1 MAKKTLKMIGEPIFD
16 LFFRRSFFNNKQWR
30 FLKKIGKGSFG
41 TAYLIKDSLENRFY
55 ILKRM
60 NYHKLNSAEAKEG
73 FTIEGQLLSELTD
86 QAFPS
91 LIEKGECQGT
101 PYMVMEYKDGKT
113 FEELIFSEN
122 KVFTEHESFTISARI
137 LVKVAELHKKGIIH
151 RDLRI
156 PNILTNGIDLFIIDF
171 GLARKA
177 EHSPDDTG
185 DGDPRK
191 PIHFTSDLY
200 AIGHFLLFL
209 LYSGYTP
216 VAKKE
221 RAWGE
226 ELAIH
231 PDSIRIL
238 KKLLMSDLPFD
249 SSDQALTEIKKHIKT
264 QWE

>member
-1 MAKKTLKMIGEPIFD
+1 MTKITLKVIGEPIFD
-16 LFFRRSFFNNKQWR
+16 LLFRWSFFKNKQWL
-30 FLKKIGKGSFG
+30 FMKKIGKGSFG
-41 TAYLIKDSLENRFY
+41 TAYLIKDPSENRLY

-73 FTIEGQLLSELTD
+73 FTIEGQLLSELAD
-86 QAFPS
+86 HAFPA
-91 LIEKGECQGT
+91 LIEKGKWKGT
-101 PYMVMEYKDGKT
+101 PYMVMEYKNGKT
-113 FEELIFSEN
+113 FEQLIFSED
-122 KVFTEHESFTISARI
+122 KVFTEQEAFIISARI
-137 LVKVAELHKKGIIH
+137 LAKVTELHKKGIIH

-156 PNILTNGIDLFIIDF
+156 PNILTNGIDMFIIDF

-177 EHSPDDTG
+177 DHSPDDTG
-185 DGDPRK
+185 NGDPRK

-216 VAKKE
+216 VAKNE
-221 RAWGE
+221 RAWDE
-226 ELAIH
+226 ELTIH
-231 PDSIRIL
+231 PDSIRII